1 MKITWW
7 GWIIILVVAYWWL
20 KKKGYFKGQ
29 NSPPFCKGV
38 AENKTC
44 QQCYDCLIE
53 SGSVGYEAEESCNNW
68 NCVGE
73 YNFPD

>member
-20 KKKGYFKGQ
+20 KKKGYFKGNA
-29 NSPPFCKGV
+29 NSPPPC
-38 AENKTC
+38 ANTATC
-44 QQCYDCLIE
+44 QKCYDCLIE
-53 SGSVGYEAEESCNNW
+53 SGSVGYEAEQQCNDW